1 MKLAKLSLAAIVAV
15 GTMTS
20 VASATPLEEAI
31 KGVELN
37 GMLRYR
43 WYNESDEGQVPGGS
57 ASNRYRLSSSFGFT
71 IPLADNFTAKV
82 GLSANHSDNTKS
94 ATSSGKD
101 LSYSTWH
108 LKYATDAY
116 NVTFGRMALNTPWTD
131 PGFGGSKGTGVL
143 GMYTGLEGWAFAAAV
158 FNSTDNASGEGTYL
172 ADDIKDKFDNRDLYV
187 AAAIG
192 SVGPVN
198 LQVWGAKMTDFFDS
212 SVFAQAD
219 VAYEGF
225 TFKVQANQLE
235 LAKSADAALGL
246 KDDKGLFWGVEAGFG
261 MNGFKVGAGY
271 TQNDDEMPIYT
282 LNADD
287 AGMIKAGKQIYYE
300 TTNALDAE
308 TMFIN
313 AGYSFDK
320 YRVGAGYVDASIK
333 EGVGDTKDYDK
344 DETYFDLG
352 YKYSK
357 KLDFSAYYSIYE
369 GDDAD
374 DENNELRFQ
383 AMYKF

>member
-1 MKLAKLSLAAIVAV
+1 
-15 GTMTS
+15 
-20 VASATPLEEAI
+20 
-31 KGVELN
+31 
-37 GMLRYR
+37 
-43 WYNESDEGQVPGGS
+43 
-57 ASNRYRLSSSFGFT
+57 
-71 IPLADNFTAKV
+71 
-82 GLSANHSDNTKS
+82 
-94 ATSSGKD
+94 
-101 LSYSTWH
+101 
-108 LKYATDAY
+108 
-116 NVTFGRMALNTPWTD
+116 MALNTPWTD

-143 GMYTGLEGWAFAAAV
+143 GMYTGLEGWAFAAGV
-158 FNSTDNASGEGTYL
+158 FNDTDKASGEGTYL
-172 ADDIKDKFDNRDLYV
+172 ADDIKDEFDDDDDDDVLFDDRDLYV

-235 LAKSADAALGL
+235 LAKVADAALGL
-246 KDDKGLFWGVEAGFG
+246 KDDKGLFWGAEAGFG
-261 MNGFKVGAGY
+261 MEGFKVGAGY
-271 TQNDDEMPIYT
+271 TQNDDEMPIYS

-333 EGVGDTKDYDK
+333 KGVDDTKDYDM
-344 DETYFDLG
+344 DEIYFDLG

-369 GDDAD
+369 SDVEA

>member
-20 VASATPLEEAI
+20 FASATPLEEAI

-43 WYNESDEGQVPGGS
+43 WYNESDIS
-57 ASNRYRLSSSFGFT
+57 DKSNRYRLSSSFGFT
-71 IPLADNFTAKV
+71 LPLADNFTAKV
-82 GLSANHSDNTKS
+82 GLSTNHNDLTKGS
-94 ATSSGKD
+94 ASEKQSLD
-101 LSYSTWH
+101 YSTWH

-116 NVTFGRMALNTPWTD
+116 NVTYGRMALNTPWTD

-172 ADDIKDKFDNRDLYV
+172 ADDIKDKFDDRDLYV

-198 LQVWGAKMTDFFDS
+198 LQVWASKMVDVFDS

-235 LAKSADAALGL
+235 LEDGVYDLLKSVGL
-246 KDDKGLFWGVEAGFG
+246 AKDDKGLFWGVEAGFG

-271 TQNDDEMPIYT
+271 TQNDDEMPIYS

>member
-1 MKLAKLSLAAIVAV
+1 
-15 GTMTS
+15 
-20 VASATPLEEAI
+20 
-31 KGVELN
+31 
-37 GMLRYR
+37 
-43 WYNESDEGQVPGGS
+43 
-57 ASNRYRLSSSFGFT
+57 
-71 IPLADNFTAKV
+71 
-82 GLSANHSDNTKS
+82 
-94 ATSSGKD
+94 
-101 LSYSTWH
+101 
-108 LKYATDAY
+108 
-116 NVTFGRMALNTPWTD
+116 
-131 PGFGGSKGTGVL
+131 
-143 GMYTGLEGWAFAAAV
+143 
-158 FNSTDNASGEGTYL
+158 
-172 ADDIKDKFDNRDLYV
+172 
-187 AAAIG
+187 
-192 SVGPVN
+192 

>member
-1 MKLAKLSLAAIVAV
+1 MS
-15 GTMTS
+15 TDH
-20 VASATPLEEAI
+20 
-31 KGVELN
+31 N
-37 GMLRYR
+37 DY
-43 WYNESDEGQVPGGS
+43 
-57 ASNRYRLSSSFGFT
+57 
-71 IPLADNFTAKV
+71 
-82 GLSANHSDNTKS
+82 TKTG
-94 ATSSGKD
+94 ASSGKE

-116 NVTFGRMALNTPWTD
+116 NVAVGRMALNTPWTD

-158 FNSTDNASGEGTYL
+158 FNSTDKASGEGTYL
-172 ADDIKDKFDNRDLYV
+172 SGDLENVFDNRDLYA

-198 LQVWGAKMTDFFDS
+198 LQVWAAKMTDAFDS

-235 LAKSADAALGL
+235 LAKFADAAAREF
-246 KDDKGLFWGVEAGFG
+246 KDDKGLFWGVEAGFA

-287 AGMIKAGKQIYYE
+287 AGMIKAGKQIYYN

-333 EGVGDTKDYDK
+333 EDETATKDYDM
-344 DETYFDLG
+344 DEIYFDLG

-369 GDDAD
+369 GDEAK